1 MAFRIFLF
9 LTFFLIFSCKND
21 AIDNKKY
28 ISKEKMVKILID
40 IHLIEEKV
48 NQLNFSKD
56 SSKVMFDMLEKEIF
70 QKYNLT
76 DEDYRK
82 SYSHYF
88 FNPKELDDIYQ
99 SVIDSLNVYNQSFN

>member
-1 MAFRIFLF
+1 MTFRIFLF

-21 AIDNKKY
+21 TVDNKKY
-28 ISKEKMVKILID
+28 ISKEKMVNILID

-56 SSKVMFDMLEKEIF
+56 SSKGMFDMLEKEIF
-70 QKYNLT
+70 QKYNIT

-82 SYSHYF
+82 SYSYYF

>member
-21 AIDNKKY
+21 HDDNKKF
-28 ISKEKMVKILID
+28 ISKEKMIKILID

-56 SSKVMFDMLEKEIF
+56 SSKVIFNILEKEIF
-70 QKYNLT
+70 EKYNIT
-76 DEDYRK
+76 DEEL
-82 SYSHYF
+82 SGIFEHTLVTF
-88 FNPKELDDIYQ
+88 FLI
-99 SVIDSLNVYNQSFN
+99 LLFH

>member
-1 MAFRIFLF
+1 MVFRIFLF

-21 AIDNKKY
+21 HDDNKKF

-56 SSKVMFDMLEKEIF
+56 SSTH
-70 QKYNLT
+70 QKQPPAKYA
-76 DEDYRK
+76 
-82 SYSHYF
+82 F
-88 FNPKELDDIYQ
+88 
-99 SVIDSLNVYNQSFN
+99 

>member
-1 MAFRIFLF
+1 MTFRIFLF

-21 AIDNKKY
+21 TIDNKKY
-28 ISKEKMVKILID
+28 ISKEKMVNILIN

-56 SSKVMFDMLEKEIF
+56 SSKGMFDMLEKEIF
-70 QKYNLT
+70 QKYNIT

-99 SVIDSLNVYNQSFN
+99 SVIDSLNVYNQSFK

>member
-1 MAFRIFLF
+1 MTFRIFLF
-9 LTFFLIFSCKND
+9 LTIFLIFSCKND
-21 AIDNKKY
+21 DVDNKKY

-56 SSKVMFDMLEKEIF
+56 SSKSIFNLLEKEIF
-70 QKYNLT
+70 VKHDIS
-76 DEDYRK
+76 DEEYRL
-82 SYSHYF
+82 SYSYYF
-88 FNPKELDDIYQ
+88 FNPKELDDIYK

>member
-1 MAFRIFLF
+1 MTFRIFLF
-9 LTFFLIFSCKND
+9 LTFFLIFTCKND
-21 AIDNKKY
+21 TIDNKKY
-28 ISKEKMVKILID
+28 ISKEKMVNILID

-56 SSKVMFDMLEKEIF
+56 SSIVMFDMLEKEIF
-70 QKYNLT
+70 QKYNIT

-99 SVIDSLNVYNQSFN
+99 SVIDSLNVYNQSFK

>member
-1 MAFRIFLF
+1 MTFRIFLF

-21 AIDNKKY
+21 TTDNKKY
-28 ISKEKMVKILID
+28 ISKEKMVNILID

-70 QKYNLT
+70 QKYNIT

-88 FNPKELDDIYQ
+88 FNPEELDDIYQ
-99 SVIDSLNVYNQSFN
+99 SVIDSLNVYNQSFK

>member
-1 MAFRIFLF
+1 MTFRIFLF

-21 AIDNKKY
+21 TIDNKKY
-28 ISKEKMVKILID
+28 ISKEKMVNILID

-56 SSKVMFDMLEKEIF
+56 SSKGMFDMLEKEIF
-70 QKYNLT
+70 QKYNIT

-99 SVIDSLNVYNQSFN
+99 SVIDSLNVYNQSFK

>member
-9 LTFFLIFSCKND
+9 LTFFLIFSCRND
-21 AIDNKKY
+21 HDDNKKY

-40 IHLIEEKV
+40 IHLVEEKV
-48 NQLNFSKD
+48 NQLNYSND
-56 SSKVMFDMLEKEIF
+56 SSKAVFNILEKEIF
-70 QKYNLT
+70 DKYNIT
-76 DEDYRK
+76 DEEYRK

-88 FNPKELDDIYQ
+88 FNPKELDDIYK